1 MGISPEHRPP
11 LRPHCSRS
19 EVALNGSA
27 DATDRILLGPV
38 HHLRQLHETN
48 AVYADCSRS
57 SSMRPWARAGI
68 SLSPSVKVISGS
80 MDGLHLTHHVDI
92 LEMNGDSLRL
102 KHSSRTDSDQA
113 ID

>member
-38 HHLRQLHETN
+38 HHLRHVSACSL
-48 AVYADCSRS
+48 YAERHLTTVEMDRPLVHRHQRPVPYRDCSNN
-57 SSMRPWARAGI
+57 SSMRSWANLAI
-68 SLSPSVKVISGS
+68 SESQMS
-80 MDGLHLTHHVDI
+80 
-92 LEMNGDSLRL
+92 
-102 KHSSRTDSDQA
+102 
-113 ID
+113 